1 MVSRTTSKIRKVI
14 NPSEFRKI
22 TQEYKTFLLHL
33 ISNFNQPTWLQPL
46 SSIEARKK
54 WMGVDPMEIWLE
66 SIDLD
71 LFEMPMSDAVE
82 IMLEFG
88 YSTEYIIQTESYEGQ
103 NVSIY
108 RNAML
113 IIHEGKVFY
122 NTTYDCYCPEGI
134 VENIMKLDPK
144 LILDPL

>member
-1 MVSRTTSKIRKVI
+1 
-14 NPSEFRKI
+14 
-22 TQEYKTFLLHL
+22 
-33 ISNFNQPTWLQPL
+33 
-46 SSIEARKK
+46 
-54 WMGVDPMEIWLE
+54 MEIWLE

-88 YSTEYIIQTESYEGQ
+88 YPTEYIIQTESHEGQ

-122 NTTYDCYCPEGI
+122 NTTNDCYCPESI
-134 VENIMKLDPK
+134 VENIMKLDPE